1 MSQTILV
8 VDDEDTL
15 RKNVAMSLT
24 MDSYY
29 VIEARNGSEAL
40 EALRKGGIDLVLL
53 DVGLPDCNG
62 FQLLHE
68 IRLIAPTPVI
78 FITGRDQEQDRIVGL
93 EQGGDDYLPKPF
105 SLRELVARVRAV
117 LRRTYGPALSAF
129 VVPTE
134 VTTESDHP
142 EPFVLDE
149 DRRQVL
155 IYGTPIDLTPSE
167 FTLLKVLSD
176 RAGMVYSRDQL
187 LNYIEKDCDGPTD
200 RVVDTHI
207 KSLRA
212 KMRAIAPHIQFIL
225 TRWGH
230 GYTFMVTT

>member
-24 MDSYY
+24 MDSYS
-29 VIEARNGSEAL
+29 VVEARNGSEAL
-40 EALRKGGIDLVLL
+40 DALRKGSIDLVLL

-117 LRRTYGPALSAF
+117 LRRTYGSALPSFVLPTDISA
-129 VVPTE
+129 
-134 VTTESDHP
+134 SDDHP
-142 EPFVLDE
+142 EPFALDE
-149 DRRQVL
+149 ETRQVR

-167 FTLLKVLSD
+167 FILLKVLSD
-176 RAGMVYSRDQL
+176 RAGMVHSRDQL
-187 LNYIEKDCDGPTD
+187 LNHIEKDIEGPTD

-212 KMRAIAPHIQFIL
+212 KMRAIAPDIQFIV

-230 GYTFMVTT
+230 GYLFRVTI